1 MDDFVMHIKDLDA
14 TTLVAMSMLVGSGA
28 YLVEIFLDSRLL
40 TLMFGFAFMTGA
52 LASEYYFSTQGIVVH
67 SDPDANLLLISIG
80 GMIVALL
87 LLLGLRKTLEAMTEK
102 KAIVRE

>member
-1 MDDFVMHIKDLDA
+1 MDDFILHIKDLDA
-14 TTLVAMSMLVGSGA
+14 TTLVAMTLLVGSGA
-28 YLVEIFLDSRLL
+28 YLVEIFLDARPL
-40 TLMFGFAFMTGA
+40 TVLFGFAFMTGA
-52 LASEYYFSTQGIVVH
+52 LASEYYFSSQGIVVH

-87 LLLGLRKTLEAMTEK
+87 ILMIIQKVIDVMTHK